1 MLFVSRR
8 SESETPQKAEKESKS
23 CMTKIMSKF
32 RSNSSVSTADMLKR
46 MNLHTK
52 QLSSNTDLH
61 NSGVDIPLTSVTAD
75 ADVVDK
81 NAN

>member
-1 MLFVSRR
+1 MLSRR
-8 SESETPQKAEKESKS
+8 SESENPQKTDKDSES
-23 CMTKIMSKF
+23 CMSRIRSKF

-52 QLSSNTDLH
+52 QLNSNTDGQ
-61 NSGVDIPLTSVTAD
+61 NAGADIPLTSVTAEAND
-75 ADVVDK
+75 INDQ